1 LCVQRALSIHSR
13 GLGLVTVAWLPASC
27 TVCRLDLVSHPNYCH
42 GLCDRVTFSV
52 VYADGW
58 GAIKASPIHQSHC
71 RSIWEQAGREYS
83 ADDTPFETIRGEDS
97 AASGPGATP
106 YTTGLGLPLSRAL
119 AKAGGC

>member
-1 LCVQRALSIHSR
+1 MQSTYADLDRISHLS
-13 GLGLVTVAWLPASC
+13 
-27 TVCRLDLVSHPNYCH
+27 YCD
-42 GLCDRVTFSV
+42 GPCDRVTLSV

-83 ADDTPFETIRGEDS
+83 ADGTPFETIRGEDS

-106 YTTGLGLPLSRAL
+106 YTTGLGLPRSRAL